1 MHKSIKFDL
10 GDSSNEI
17 NEMQPKQA
25 RKTKIREKT
34 QCGFFGRFRIIVALL
49 IMLNFFCATSLR
61 NNLAMGIVCMVNSTA
76 FLGANDPN
84 LTQKYSDSRLTEN
97 SIEASY
103 SDEQCPSRL
112 DPQKQHEKGYQGTL
126 LWSQSMQAQLFSS
139 VFVGSLVTI
148 LFSGYLADRFGPKL
162 LVTIA
167 ILDYAL
173 VSLLTPWLATSSFY
187 AYLFA
192 RFIMGLAEGFVFP
205 CNSSVAARWI
215 PPDERSFMASFY
227 TMGNQWASVFG
238 LLVAS
243 RLCSVEWLGGWPLI
257 FYAFGIVGLVGVL
270 LWNIFFTD
278 SPADNC
284 WISDEERWTIEASL
298 KSESSKGNV
307 SAIAA
312 TSAKDICVVGDR
324 LGHHSKRL
332 SKGPVP
338 WRAMVTSPAVYAILV
353 GNFSY
358 SFTAVLLQ
366 SYLPTYFKEAL
377 KMDLKQNGAFSVIPF
392 AFQLAAKLPY
402 GWLSD
407 TLKRKKIMS
416 STTASKLFNS
426 IGSFGCAFSFL
437 MIAFF
442 ADCTNV
448 VLVAVMLAIYGI
460 SFAGGISGF
469 YTSMLCVAP
478 AYTGTLTSLSQFF
491 SYVGNALAPTV
502 VAFFNKTG
510 SSDEWAMIWCV
521 VAILNILGGIFF
533 LIYGSADIQPW
544 AMSDDKPAKVL
555 SEPTELKIAVT
566 TSSSNKTE
574 QIT

>member
-1 MHKSIKFDL
+1 
-10 GDSSNEI
+10 
-17 NEMQPKQA
+17 
-25 RKTKIREKT
+25 
-34 QCGFFGRFRIIVALL
+34 
-49 IMLNFFCATSLR
+49 
-61 NNLAMGIVCMVNSTA
+61 MGIVCMVNSTA
-76 FLGANDPN
+76 LLGANDAN
-84 LTQKYSDSRLTEN
+84 YTQKYLDSPLTEN
-97 SIEASY
+97 LIGASY
-103 SDEQCPSRL
+103 SDEQCPSRI

-139 VFVGSLVTI
+139 VFIGSLVTI

-167 ILDYAL
+167 ILDYSL
-173 VSLLTPWLATSSFY
+173 VSLLTPFLATNSFY

-192 RFIMGLAEGFVFP
+192 RFIMGLAEVKFYFPYSLVNAIFQGFVFP
-205 CNSSVAARWI
+205 CNSSVSARWI

-243 RLCSVEWLGGWPLI
+243 RLCSLEWLGGWPLI
-257 FYAFGIVGLVGVL
+257 FYSFGIVGLVGVL

-298 KSESSKGNV
+298 KSESSKGNA
-307 SAIAA
+307 SAIAT
-312 TSAKDICVVGDR
+312 TSAKEICVVGDR
-324 LGHHSKRL
+324 HGYHSKRL

-338 WRAMVTSPAVYAILV
+338 WRSMVTSPAVYAILV

-402 GWLSD
+402 GWISD
-407 TLKRKKIMS
+407 TLKRKRILS
-416 STTASKLFNS
+416 STAASKVFNS

-437 MIAFF
+437 MIAYF

-448 VLVAVMLAIYGI
+448 VLVGIMLAIYGI
-460 SFAGGISGF
+460 CFAGGISGF

-478 AYTGTLTSLSQFF
+478 AYTGTLSSLSLFF

-510 SSDEWAMIWCV
+510 SSDEWALIWCV
-521 VAILNILGGIFF
+521 VAVLNILGGIFF

-544 AMSDDKPAKVL
+544 AMSDDNPSKVH
-555 SEPTELKIAVT
+555 SEPTELRVSVAP
-566 TSSSNKTE
+566 SSCHKME